1 MISSLKSTFLG
12 MVATLWLFAAVYNAT
27 TPAPTILHGQV
38 VTVWSAESPTPG
50 TGTTAASQQLA
61 LSPNGAGG
69 LTPFAIDGKFSG
81 APGVFEVDVQAA
93 AVDADTNYQTV
104 SNGNIATVDATNNTF
119 HFDGTLVQT
128 KFVRLLMRTRTN
140 AVSITATVS
149 R

>member
-1 MISSLKSTFLG
+1 MKQQLKLLLLLMLAG
-12 MVATLWLFAAVYNAT
+12 PVFAAVYNA
-27 TPAPTILHGQV
+27 APPVVAHHGQV
-38 VTVWSAESPTPG
+38 ITVWSAESPTPG
-50 TGTTAASQQLA
+50 TGTTAASQQVVLT
-61 LSPNGAGG
+61 PTGTGD

-81 APGVFEVDVQAA
+81 APGAFEVDVQVA

-104 SNGNIATVDATNNTF
+104 LNGNITTVDATNNTF

-128 KFVRLLMRTRTN
+128 KFTRLLMRSRTN